1 MIPNWKDKR
10 VFVSGGN
17 GVIGRELARKLIDRG
32 AIVWVGDVK
41 PRGTELPDDV
51 LYRRG
56 DLNELTAD
64 EVNAFAPE
72 VFIHLA
78 ATFERSTETYG
89 FWEENF
95 RHNVALSHHLMSVTK
110 DCPSL
115 RRVVFASS
123 YLIYDPALYTFDQ
136 PVETAYSLRETD
148 PILPRNLTGAAK
160 LSHEIELRFLNG
172 FRSETF
178 SSVSARIYRG
188 YGCNSRD
195 VISRWVRD
203 LLHQKPITVYRPEGR
218 FDYIFAEDTAEGL
231 IRLAEKPELT
241 GIINLGT
248 GRARAVSD
256 VVAVLRTHFPDM
268 QATEADADIPFEGSQ
283 ADMTLYEQTIGWRP
297 EYTLETAIPKII
309 AFERARNGEYSVE
322 KKAGGPA
329 GSNILVTSISRKIP
343 LLQAVK
349 KALQTLGGTGK
360 LIGSDLNP
368 DCLGRYFVDEFWA
381 MPRLSEFTSE
391 TLLTALQERKI
402 QAVIPTR
409 DGELLFWSQHKP
421 MLSQHGISV
430 MVSDENSVNHCL
442 DKLLF
447 YDVAANQNL
456 PAIFTTD
463 DVNQLPDGPLVVKER
478 YGAGSLNIRLNV
490 TADEARQA
498 FGQFS
503 HPIVQPFI
511 TGREYSVDAYVT
523 ASGDVKGVVA
533 RTRDLV
539 VNGESQVTTTV
550 PDSELEQVST
560 DIIRALSLYG
570 HVVLQ
575 LLKDDA
581 GHWHLI
587 ECNSRFGGA
596 STLSIA
602 AGLDSFYWFLLESEG
617 EDLTAAP
624 FIRAEKPLRQ
634 VRYPADIVTTW

>member
-1 MIPNWKDKR
+1 MTTNWTDKR

-32 AIVWVGDVK
+32 AIVWIGDIK
-41 PRGTELPDDV
+41 PRGTELPDGV
-51 LYRRG
+51 RYRRG
-56 DLNELTAD
+56 DLNELTTD

-123 YLIYDPALYTFDQ
+123 YLIYDPSLYTFDK

-160 LSHEIELRFLNG
+160 LSHEIELRFLDG
-172 FRSETF
+172 FRSQTF
-178 SSVSARIYRG
+178 SSVCARIYRG

-203 LLHQKPITVYRPEGR
+203 LLHNQPITVYRPEGR
-218 FDYIFAEDTAEGL
+218 FDYIYAEDTAEGL

-241 GIINLGT
+241 GIVNLGT

-256 VVAVLRTHFPDM
+256 VVAVLRSHFPEM
-268 QATEADADIPFEGSQ
+268 QATNADADIPFEGSQ
-283 ADMTLYEQTIGWRP
+283 ADMTLYEQAIGWRP
-297 EYTLETAIPKII
+297 EYTLETSIPKII
-309 AFERARNGEYSVE
+309 AFERARNGEYAVE
-322 KKAGGPA
+322 KETNDPA
-329 GSNILVTSISRKIP
+329 VWNVLVTSISRKIP

-349 KALQTLGGTGK
+349 KAMQKLGGTGK
-360 LIGSDLNP
+360 LIGSDLNT
-368 DCLGRYFVDEFWA
+368 DCLGRYFVDEFWT
-381 MPRLSEFTSE
+381 MPRLSDFTSE
-391 TLLTALQERKI
+391 TLLAALRERNI

-409 DGELLFWSQHKP
+409 DGELLFWAEHKP
-421 MLSQHGISV
+421 MLREHGISV
-430 MVSDENSVNHCL
+430 MVSDAQPVSTCL

-447 YDVAANQNL
+447 YQTASGQNGH
-456 PAIFTTD
+456 AIFTTD
-463 DVNQLPDGPLVVKER
+463 DPAQLPGGPLVVKER

-490 TADEARQA
+490 TAEEARQA
-498 FGQFS
+498 FSVFS

-511 TGREYSVDAYVT
+511 TGQEYSVDAYVT
-523 ASGDVKGVVA
+523 ASGEVKGVVG

-550 PDSELEQVST
+550 FNNELERVST
-560 DIIRALSLYG
+560 TILRALNLYG

-575 LLKDDA
+575 LLKDEA
-581 GHWHLI
+581 GGWHLI

-602 AGLDSFYWFLLESEG
+602 AGLDSFYWFLLESAG
-617 EDLTAAP
+617 EDLAATL
-624 FIRAEKPLRQ
+624 FIPSVKPLRQ
-634 VRYPADIVTTW
+634 VRYPADVVTAW